1 MSVPR
6 LLVVED
12 DLALQRVIQAQIAQ
26 MGVQVSVAGE
36 VPEALEILR
45 KDLHDLVISD
55 LNLPGLSGLE
65 LLKTVRAEYPDTTV
79 ILMTAFGTVET
90 AVEAMKNGAYDYL
103 TKPLHPYEL
112 RLLVNRVLERRR
124 LLEEVRSLRE
134 TIDNKFGFDS
144 MLGHSKALLRVLD
157 SAAYVAGTDATVL
170 ILGETGTGKE
180 LLAKAIH
187 VNSARRDRPFVV
199 INCGAIPRELLESEL
214 FGHVRGAF
222 TGALTHKKGKV
233 EMADGGTVFLDEIG
247 EMPLELQ
254 VRLLRLVQERE
265 IEKVGSAHQIKVDV
279 RIIAATN
286 RNLEQLI
293 KEGRFREDLY
303 YRLAVVPLTLPA
315 LRERMEDISELVVHF
330 FERSKERLGKSH
342 LKLPSSMLSYFQ
354 NHDWPGNVRELE
366 NTLSRIVVLC
376 RGDQVMPSDL
386 PVFLHG
392 ASSYLEP
399 EKLIL
404 PENGLSLEAL
414 ERSVILAALRR
425 FNGNQ
430 TNAARHLSIS
440 RKVLMNRMAKYRI
453 RKSEVQALTSDL
465 SPQSLPI
472 TAEEGGLSS
481 PPHKSVRKQ
490 ASSS

>member
-6 LLVVED
+6 ILIVED
-12 DLALQRVIQAQIAQ
+12 DLALQHVIQTQIVQ
-26 MGVQVSVAGE
+26 MGAQVSVAGE
-36 VPEALEILR
+36 VPQALEILR
-45 KDLHDLVISD
+45 RDLHDLVITD

-90 AVEAMKNGAYDYL
+90 AVDAMKSGAYDYL
-103 TKPLHPYEL
+103 TKPVQPYKL
-112 RLLVNRVLERRR
+112 RMLVNRVLERSR
-124 LLEEVRSLRE
+124 LLQEVRSLRE
-134 TIDNKFGFDS
+134 TIDNKFGFES
-144 MLGHSKALLRVLD
+144 MLGHSKALVRVLE
-157 SAAYVAGTDATVL
+157 SAAYVAGTDVTVL

-222 TGALTHKKGKV
+222 TGAVTHKKGKV

-254 VRLLRLVQERE
+254 VRLLRLVQEHE
-265 IEKVGSAHQIKVDV
+265 IEKVGSPHQFKVDV

-286 RNLEQLI
+286 RNLEELI
-293 KEGRFREDLY
+293 KEGAFREDLY

-315 LRERMEDISELVVHF
+315 LRERMEDIPELVEHF
-330 FERSKERLGKSH
+330 FGRAKERNAKSH
-342 LKLPSSMLSYFQ
+342 LILPSSLLPCFQ
-354 NHDWPGNVRELE
+354 NYDWPGNVRELE
-366 NTLSRIVVLC
+366 NAISRIVVLC
-376 RGDQVMPSDL
+376 RGDEVMSSDL
-386 PVFLHG
+386 PAFLRG
-392 ASSYLEP
+392 ASAGLEP
-399 EKLIL
+399 EKLKL
-404 PENGLSLEAL
+404 PEEGVSLEAL
-414 ERSVILAALRR
+414 ERSLILAALRK

-440 RKVLMNRMAKYRI
+440 RKVLMNRIVKYRI
-453 RKSEVQALTSDL
+453 QKSEVQELTSNLNAQRLPVAADEG
-465 SPQSLPI
+465 SHSSLP
-472 TAEEGGLSS
+472 
-481 PPHKSVRKQ
+481 HKGVRKQ
-490 ASSS
+490 AV